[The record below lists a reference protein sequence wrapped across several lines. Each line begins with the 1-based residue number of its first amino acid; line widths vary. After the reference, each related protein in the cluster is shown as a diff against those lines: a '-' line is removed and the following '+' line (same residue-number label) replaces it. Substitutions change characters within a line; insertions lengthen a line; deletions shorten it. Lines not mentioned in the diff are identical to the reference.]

1 TIDMAPRH
9 KRKTDGDSSE
19 PLSGCV
25 ITVCGKFNRT
35 HQQIEKDIKTLGGTY
50 KKSFSKQV
58 THLIATRESYNR
70 PSDLVKKA
78 KKQHDCKIVD
88 VKWLEKC
95 SKSGSQVNTTPYLL
109 DQQDENKQ
117 DISDSQTGDESSD
130 ESGSESGDDSSDDS
144 GDGSGNQSEDDLRK
158 NERHKKEEK
167 GRPLENMYICVI
179 DTLKD
184 QNVEQLK
191 KGIRA
196 LGGHYQTTATKKTT
210 HLCASQH
217 QFDSLQKDI
226 LYARDNGVLVVSL
239 SWLND
244 TLYLKELQSTDKY
257 VLRSSEKTRSEGSPR
272 RSTSSKNRGSE
283 EESSE
288 DEEESD
294 EEQYESPTRS
304 NTHRAQN
311 RRMATPP
318 DSEGRRSTTP
328 AKKSDLF
335 WSTNTKRLLAMPL
348 HPPKDQTQ
356 VGSTFIQ
363 LVSDPD
369 QKTGS
374 KNKPLDGEIVTEVY
388 RGQLLVAAPGKNPEY
403 PESMRAFLVQGSCYG
418 GHKASFRQLGKAAM
432 PSGTKADFPGL
443 TLDKM
448 NVVLVASDEAER
460 VSLVLFL
467 VDGTKHLQ
475 LASRTTLNGILGNK
489 KGDQI
494 VIGRRKLVGQN
505 VPKEMKEIEVSPEVW
520 DMLERKN
527 DGVTS

>member
-1 TIDMAPRH
+1 MAPRH

-25 ITVCGKFNRT
+25 ITVYGKFNRT
-35 HQQIEKDIKTLGGTY
+35 HQQIEKDIKTLRGTY

-78 KKQHDCKIVD
+78 KKQHDYKIVD
-88 VKWLEKC
+88 
-95 SKSGSQVNTTPYLL
+95 
-109 DQQDENKQ
+109 QDENKQ
-117 DISDSQTGDESSD
+117 DISDSQTSDESSD

-144 GDGSGNQSEDDLRK
+144 GDGSSNQSEDDLRK

-167 GRPLENMYICVI
+167 GRPLENMYIYVI

-210 HLCASQH
+210 HLYASQH

-226 LYARDNGVLVVSL
+226 LYTRNNGVLVVSL

-244 TLYLKELQSTDKY
+244 TLYLKELQSTNKY

-283 EESSE
+283 EESSK

-335 WSTNTKRLLAMPL
+335 
-348 HPPKDQTQ
+348 
-356 VGSTFIQ
+356 
-363 LVSDPD
+363 
-369 QKTGS
+369 
-374 KNKPLDGEIVTEVY
+374 
-388 RGQLLVAAPGKNPEY
+388 
-403 PESMRAFLVQGSCYG
+403 
-418 GHKASFRQLGKAAM
+418 
-432 PSGTKADFPGL
+432 
-443 TLDKM
+443 
-448 NVVLVASDEAER
+448 
-460 VSLVLFL
+460 
-467 VDGTKHLQ
+467 
-475 LASRTTLNGILGNK
+475 
-489 KGDQI
+489 
-494 VIGRRKLVGQN
+494 
-505 VPKEMKEIEVSPEVW
+505 
-520 DMLERKN
+520 
-527 DGVTS
+527 